1 MFLSQF
7 GINRM
12 ALLSITQTLFFLSI
26 YSMVIM
32 AGMYSSYAGEHLA
45 ITDRMK
51 VMTLSVSTFK

>member
-1 MFLSQF
+1 
-7 GINRM
+7 M